1 MKYIESI
8 HFKNSLFIKCNLY
21 VIDITKTS
29 ENFVIF
35 FVKRYSKKLVGVISS
50 QTKFEY
56 QLTSYRKY
64 KVFNYELFRGGKG

>member
-8 HFKNSLFIKCNLY
+8 YFKNSLFIQCNSY
-21 VIDITKTS
+21 VIDITKTL
-29 ENFVIF
+29 EDFVMN

-64 KVFNYELFRGGKG
+64 IVFNYELFRGGKG